1 MPKRAVERFA
11 FFACA
16 VGAGAYVYR
25 VHVEH
30 LTQVQLKQRE
40 FELRQMQLQVQRQK
54 VQLKFEQ
61 QQLQLKFEQQQLQ
74 LEFELQRYRELPLC
88 RRLLTEPPSASELVE
103 AAKNTRPE

>member
-16 VGAGAYVYR
+16 VGAGAA
-25 VHVEH
+25 
-30 LTQVQLKQRE
+30 Q
-40 FELRQMQLQVQRQK
+40 ELE
-54 VQLKFEQ
+54 FEQ